1 MILKDGWIIN
11 QENLSYIDELSPDE
25 LLDLSNKIQA
35 AGYQFP
41 TDSIECKSLVEL
53 FLNDYNIEK
62 TISKENLWLE
72 LLNHGYDLGDRILNF
87 SNPVLKGSD
96 VEELQEM
103 LSRLGFYSEPIN
115 SEYTKELMKSVEA
128 FQENRGL
135 SVDGVVGLNTAIEI
149 KKLIRPT
156 LDKSLNEAIKGFKPA
171 GSALNVCINIEN
183 NGEYREQVVF
193 YESIKG
199 SGIENGMNIT
209 FVSEAGEEMS
219 KENIISF
226 VNKINPSLFL
236 TFENNETQSVDYFK
250 GKHSVSNIGK
260 KLAYE
265 IGTKLNLD
273 SVGKNNML
281 LKNTKAVS
289 LVINGNFYQINTNT
303 VFDIVSEIYSE
314 IF

>member
-1 MILKDGWIIN
+1 MG
-11 QENLSYIDELSPDE
+11 YIDELSSDE

-41 TDSIECKSLVEL
+41 TDAVDCKALVEL
-53 FLNDYNIEK
+53 FLNDYNLNK
-62 TISKENLWLE
+62 NISKENLWLE
-72 LLNHGYDLGDRILNF
+72 LLNHGYNLGDRILNF

-115 SEYTKELMKSVEA
+115 SVYTKELMKAVEA

-135 SVDGVVGLNTAIEI
+135 GVDGVVGLNTAIEI

-156 LDKSLNEAIKGFKPA
+156 LDKSLNEAIKGFKLP
-171 GSALNVCINIEN
+171 GSTFNICINVEN

-193 YESIKG
+193 YELIKG
-199 SGIENGMNIT
+199 AGTENGMNVT

-219 KENIISF
+219 KENTISF
-226 VNKINPSLFL
+226 VNKINPTLFL
-236 TFENNETQSVDYFK
+236 TFENSETQSVNYFV
-250 GKHSVSNIGK
+250 GKHSISSIGK
-260 KLAYE
+260 KLADE
-265 IGTKLNLD
+265 ISGKLNFD
-273 SVGKNNML
+273 SIGKNNLL
-281 LKNTKAVS
+281 LKNTRAVS
-289 LVINGNFYQINTNT
+289 LVINGNFYQINVKT
-303 VFDIVSEIYSE
+303 VFDIVSEVYSE

>member
-1 MILKDGWIIN
+1 M
-11 QENLSYIDELSPDE
+11 SYIDELSSDE

-41 TDSIECKSLVEL
+41 ADSLECKSLVEL

-135 SVDGVVGLNTAIEI
+135 SVDGVVGLNTANEI

-171 GSALNVCINIEN
+171 SSALNVCINIEN

-193 YESIKG
+193 YESIKET
-199 SGIENGMNIT
+199 GIENGMNIT

>member
-1 MILKDGWIIN
+1 
-11 QENLSYIDELSPDE
+11 LSYIDELSSDE

-41 TDSIECKSLVEL
+41 ADSLECKSLVEL

-135 SVDGVVGLNTAIEI
+135 SVDGVVGLNTANEI

-171 GSALNVCINIEN
+171 SSALNVCINIEN

>member
-1 MILKDGWIIN
+1 
-11 QENLSYIDELSPDE
+11 LSYIDELSSDE

-41 TDSIECKSLVEL
+41 ADSVECKSLVEL
-53 FLNDYNIEK
+53 FLNDYNINK

-115 SEYTKELMKSVEA
+115 SEYTKELMKAVEV

-135 SVDGVVGLNTAIEI
+135 GVDGVVGLNTAIEI

-156 LDKSLNEAIKGFKPA
+156 LDKSLNEAIKGFKPV

-183 NGEYREQVVF
+183 KGEYREQVVF
-193 YESIKG
+193 YESIKE
-199 SGIENGMNIT
+199 SGTENGMNIT
-209 FVSEAGEEMS
+209 FASEAGEEMS
-219 KENIISF
+219 MENIISF
-226 VNKINPSLFL
+226 VNKINPSLFV
-236 TFENNETQSVDYFK
+236 TFENSETQSVNYFE
-250 GKHSVSNIGK
+250 GKHSISIIGK
-260 KLAYE
+260 KLADD
-265 IGTKLNLD
+265 IGRELNFD

-281 LKNTKAVS
+281 LKNTRAVS
-289 LVINGNFYQINTNT
+289 LVINGNFYQINVNT
-303 VFDIVSEIYSE
+303 FFDLVSEIYSE

>member
-1 MILKDGWIIN
+1 M
-11 QENLSYIDELSPDE
+11 SYIDELSSDE

-41 TDSIECKSLVEL
+41 TDSVECKSLVEL

-265 IGTKLNLD
+265 IGAKLNLD

>member
-1 MILKDGWIIN
+1 MG
-11 QENLSYIDELSPDE
+11 YIDELSSDE
-25 LLDLSNKIQA
+25 FLDLSNKIQA
-35 AGYQFP
+35 AGYHFP
-41 TDSIECKSLVEL
+41 TDAVECKALVEL
-53 FLNDYNIEK
+53 FLNDYNLNK
-62 TISKENLWLE
+62 NISKENLWLE

-115 SEYTKELMKSVEA
+115 SEYTKELMKAVEA

-135 SVDGVVGLNTAIEI
+135 GVDGVVGLNTAIEI

-171 GSALNVCINIEN
+171 GSTFNICINVEN

-193 YESIKG
+193 YELIKG
-199 SGIENGMNIT
+199 AGAENGMNVT

-236 TFENNETQSVDYFK
+236 TFENNETQSVNYFL
-250 GKHSVSNIGK
+250 GKHSISNIGK
-260 KLAYE
+260 KLADE
-265 IGTKLNLD
+265 ISGKLNFD
-273 SVGKNNML
+273 SIGKNNML
-281 LKNTKAVS
+281 LKNTRAVS
-289 LVINGNFYQINTNT
+289 LVINGNFYQINVKT
-303 VFDIVSEIYSE
+303 VFDIISEVYSE

>member
-1 MILKDGWIIN
+1 M
-11 QENLSYIDELSPDE
+11 SYIDELSSDE

-41 TDSIECKSLVEL
+41 ADSLECKSLVEL

-171 GSALNVCINIEN
+171 SSALNVCINIEN

-193 YESIKG
+193 YESIKET
-199 SGIENGMNIT
+199 GIENGMNIT

>member
-1 MILKDGWIIN
+1 M
-11 QENLSYIDELSPDE
+11 SSDE

-41 TDSIECKSLVEL
+41 SDSVECKSLVEL

-199 SGIENGMNIT
+199 SGT
-209 FVSEAGEEMS
+209 VSYTHLTLPTMS
-219 KENIISF
+219 
-226 VNKINPSLFL
+226 
-236 TFENNETQSVDYFK
+236 
-250 GKHSVSNIGK
+250 
-260 KLAYE
+260 
-265 IGTKLNLD
+265 
-273 SVGKNNML
+273 
-281 LKNTKAVS
+281 
-289 LVINGNFYQINTNT
+289 
-303 VFDIVSEIYSE
+303 
-314 IF
+314 